1 MKRLIVIFFILNTFN
16 MTAQMADAL
25 THNAIKDSIV
35 TFFNKQEFKQIYAM
49 LSPPFKAQMTENE
62 LITFL
67 KKDVYEESGKILK
80 SEFLE
85 IVKDEYLYK
94 LTHQKEVLT
103 FSLSVNK
110 SKLIDGFSFVP
121 FAEKAPKNI
130 VKAASNNPMTT
141 DLDKIVDSVAR
152 TYIDKENASGMSIG
166 VIQDGKT
173 YFYHYG
179 EMDKST
185 KKMADNSTFYEI
197 GSITK
202 TFTGILLAH
211 AVLEKKIDLETDI
224 RRYLTEEYPNLEYK
238 NQPILIKH
246 LANHTSGIIS
256 FPSLDIMTQK
266 GYDAKNPYKHY
277 TSDMVLAYLHKVKLD
292 TVPGFK
298 SNYSNFATGLMGI
311 ILEKTYKMSYADL
324 VKKYITDPLSMK
336 ATKIVLSDEEDKIFA
351 KPYTEN
357 GNLTSHWDLTGLG
370 AAGAIRSNIVD
381 MLQYAKANMAASD
394 EAMAFSQK
402 PTFKQGAMSETGLYW
417 QLNVNKKGQ
426 LVTWHNGGTGGF
438 STFCGFIREKNK
450 AVVMLANSSDNV
462 TQAAMNLLKA
472 INQ

>member
-1 MKRLIVIFFILNTFN
+1 MKRLIVIFFILNTFK
-16 MTAQMADAL
+16 MTAQMADSL

-35 TFFNKQEFKQIYAM
+35 AFFNKQEFKKLYAM
-49 LSPPFKAQMTENE
+49 LSPPFKAQMTESE
-62 LITFL
+62 MITFL

-85 IVKDEYLYK
+85 KVKDEYVYK
-94 LTHQKEVLT
+94 LTHQKEILT
-103 FSLSVNK
+103 FSLTVNER
-110 SKLIDGFSFVP
+110 KLIDGFSFVP
-121 FAEKAPKNI
+121 FEKIPKESKA
-130 VKAASNNPMTT
+130 KAASNNPLET

-152 TYIDKENASGMSIG
+152 TYIDKENTAGMSIG
-166 VIQDGKT
+166 VIRDGKT

-179 EMDKST
+179 EMDKSA
-185 KKMADNSTFYEI
+185 KKMADNNTFYEI

-224 RRYLTEEYPNLEYK
+224 RKYLLEEYPNLQFK
-238 NQPILIKH
+238 NNPILIKH

-277 TSDMVLAYLHKVKLD
+277 TSNMVLAYLHKVKLD

-298 SNYSNFATGLMGI
+298 SNYSNFATGLLGI

-324 VKKYITDPLSMK
+324 VKKYITNPLSMK
-336 ATKIVLSDEEDKIFA
+336 ATKIVLNEEEEKIFA

-357 GNLTSHWDLTGLG
+357 GNLTSHWDITGLG

-381 MLQYAKANMAASD
+381 MLQYAKANMSASD
-394 EAMAFSQK
+394 EAMALSQK

-417 QLNVNKKGQ
+417 QLNINKKGQ
-426 LVTWHNGGTGGF
+426 LITWHNGGTGGF
-438 STFCGFIREKNK
+438 STFCGFIKEKNI
-450 AVVMLANSSDNV
+450 AVVILANSENNV
-462 TQAAMNLLKA
+462 TQTAMNLLKA

>member
-1 MKRLIVIFFILNTFN
+1 MN
-16 MTAQMADAL
+16 AQQADLAA
-25 THNAIKDSIV
+25 HNAIKDSIV
-35 TFFNKQEFKQIYAM
+35 EYFNKQEFTKIYTLLSPNFQKQIA
-49 LSPPFKAQMTENE
+49 ENQ
-62 LITFL
+62 LITLL
-67 KKDVYEESGKILK
+67 KNNIYEGIGKI
-80 SEFLE
+80 
-85 IVKDEYLYK
+85 VKNEYLGKKPNGENYK
-94 LTHQKEVLT
+94 LTHEKSPLLLV
-103 FSLSVNK
+103 LSVNEAK
-110 SKLIDGFSFVP
+110 QIDGLAFKP
-121 FAEKAPKNI
+121 FEQKRAT
-130 VKAASNNPMTT
+130 KAASNNPLTT

-185 KKMADNSTFYEI
+185 KKMADNNTFYEI

-202 TFTGILLAH
+202 TFSGILLAH

-256 FPSLDIMTQK
+256 FPILDIASQK

-277 TSDMVLAYLHKVKLD
+277 TNEMVLAYLHKIKLD

-298 SNYSNFATGLMGI
+298 SNYSNFATGLLGI

-324 VKKYITDPLSMK
+324 VKNYITDPLSIK
-336 ATKIVLSDEEDKIFA
+336 ATKIVLNEEEEKIFA

-357 GNLTSHWDLTGLG
+357 GDLTSHWDITGLG

-381 MLQYAKANMAASD
+381 MLQYAKANMAAAD
-394 EAMAFSQK
+394 EAMAYSQK
-402 PTFKQGAMSETGLYW
+402 STFKQGATSETGLFW
-417 QLNVNKKGQ
+417 QLNINKKGQ
-426 LVTWHNGGTGGF
+426 IVTWHNGGTGGF
-438 STFCGFIREKNK
+438 STFCGFIKEKNK
-450 AVVMLANSSDNV
+450 AVVILANSSNNV
-462 TQAAMNLLKA
+462 TQTAMNLLKA
-472 INQ
+472 INP

>member
-1 MKRLIVIFFILNTFN
+1 MKQIIVIFFILNTFK
-16 MTAQMADAL
+16 MTAQLADSL
-25 THNAIKDSIV
+25 THNATKDSIV
-35 TFFNKQEFKQIYAM
+35 EHFNKQEFKKVYAM
-49 LSPPFKAQMTENE
+49 LSPQFKAQMTENE
-62 LITFL
+62 MITFL
-67 KKDVYEESGKILK
+67 EKNVYEESGKILK

-85 IVKDEYLYK
+85 KAKDEYIYK
-94 LTHQKEVLT
+94 LTHQKEILT
-103 FSLSVNK
+103 FSLTVNER
-110 SKLIDGFSFVP
+110 KLIDGFSFVP
-121 FAEKAPKNI
+121 FEEKDPKSI
-130 VKAASNNPMTT
+130 AKAASNNFLTT

-152 TYIDKENASGMSIG
+152 TYIDKENTSGMSIG
-166 VIQDGKT
+166 VIKDGKT

-185 KKMADNSTFYEI
+185 KKMADNNTFYEI

-256 FPSLDIMTQK
+256 FPMLDIASQK

-277 TSDMVLAYLHKVKLD
+277 TSDMVLAYLHKIKLD

-298 SNYSNFATGLMGI
+298 SNYSNFATGLLGI
-311 ILEKTYKMSYADL
+311 ILEKTSKMSYADL

-336 ATKIVLSDEEDKIFA
+336 TTKIVLTDEEDKIFA
-351 KPYTEN
+351 KPYTAK
-357 GNLTSHWDLTGLG
+357 GDLTSHWDLTGLG
-370 AAGAIRSNIVD
+370 AAGAIRSNIAD
-381 MLQYAKANMAASD
+381 MLQYAKANMAMAD
-394 EAMAFSQK
+394 EAMAYSQK
-402 PTFKQGAMSETGLYW
+402 STFKQGATSETGLFW
-417 QLNVNKKGQ
+417 QLNINKKGQ
-426 LVTWHNGGTGGF
+426 LITWHNGGTGGF
-438 STFCGFIREKNK
+438 STFCGFIKEKNM
-450 AVVMLANSSDNV
+450 AVVILANSNNNV
-462 TQAAMNLLKA
+462 TQTAMNLLKA

>member
-1 MKRLIVIFFILNTFN
+1 MN
-16 MTAQMADAL
+16 AQQADLAA
-25 THNAIKDSIV
+25 HNAIKDSIV
-35 TFFNKQEFKQIYAM
+35 EYFNKQEFTKIYTLLSPDFQKQI
-49 LSPPFKAQMTENE
+49 TENQ
-62 LITFL
+62 LITLL
-67 KKDVYEESGKILK
+67 KNNIYEGIGKIIK
-80 SEFLE
+80 SE
-85 IVKDEYLYK
+85 YLGKKPNGENYK
-94 LTHQKEVLT
+94 LTHEKSPLLLVLAVNEVKRINGLAFKPFEQKRA
-103 FSLSVNK
+103 
-110 SKLIDGFSFVP
+110 I
-121 FAEKAPKNI
+121 
-130 VKAASNNPMTT
+130 KAASNNPMTT

-152 TYIDKENASGMSIG
+152 THIDKENASGMSIG

-185 KKMADNSTFYEI
+185 KKMADNNTFYEI

-211 AVLEKKIDLETDI
+211 AILEKKIDLETDI

-238 NQPILIKH
+238 NKPILIKH

-256 FPSLDIMTQK
+256 FPSLDVMAQK

-336 ATKIVLSDEEDKIFA
+336 ATKIVLTDEEDKIFA
-351 KPYTEN
+351 KPYAEN
-357 GNLTSHWDLTGLG
+357 GDLTGHWDLTGLG

-402 PTFKQGAMSETGLYW
+402 PTFKQGATSETGLYW

-438 STFCGFIREKNK
+438 STFCGFIKEKNR

-462 TQAAMNLLKA
+462 TQTAMNLLKA